1 MQGDYENKISR
12 LKEIVDNSKKIVFFG
27 GAGVSTESGVPDF
40 RSENGLWNAKTRFN
54 MMPEEIVSHSFFVK
68 RTDDF
73 FEYYMQ
79 NLIFTGVE
87 PNATHYAL
95 AELERQGK
103 LRAVVTQNIDGLH
116 QAAGNTEVYEL
127 HGTIAKSHCMDCGRE
142 YDLDYTLDKSHW
154 KPGTWTPLC
163 EKCGGIVKPDVVLYE
178 EALNDECLM
187 GALRAISEAD
197 TLIVGGT
204 SLVVYPA
211 AGLINY
217 FKGDNLVLIN
227 KQETQYDNQAD
238 LVIHESLGRVFAA
251 VVDGIEFSE
260 KPVKLADSNVSAAD
274 PANGEE

>member
-1 MQGDYENKISR
+1 MKDFEDNIIKLRKI
-12 LKEIVDNSKKIVFFG
+12 LDESKKIVFFG

-54 MMPEEIVSHSFFVK
+54 MMPEEIVSHSFFMS

-79 NLIFTGVE
+79 NLIFTGVD
-87 PNATHYAL
+87 PNSTHYAL

-103 LRAVVTQNIDGLH
+103 LRAIVTQNIDGLH

-127 HGTIAKSHCMDCGRE
+127 HGTIARSHCMDCGRE

-163 EKCGGIVKPDVVLYE
+163 EDCGGIVKPDVVLYE
-178 EALNDECLM
+178 EALDDKCLM
-187 GALRAISEAD
+187 GALRAIEEAD

-217 FKGDNLVLIN
+217 FRGKHLVLIN
-227 KQETQYDNQAD
+227 KQETNFDNQAD
-238 LVIHESLGRVFAA
+238 LVIHESLGKVFAA
-251 VVDGIEFSE
+251 AVDGIEFAE
-260 KPVKLADSNVSAAD
+260 KPVKLADGNVSAAD
-274 PANGEE
+274 LPEDKE